1 MEKIG
6 FIGLGAMGG
15 GMASNLVKHNYEVT
29 VCDINP
35 AAVKKLTDLGA
46 KSANLLKEVAE
57 QSEIIIT
64 SLPYPSDVELV
75 VCGPDGILKGAK
87 KGSII
92 IDTSTIDLA
101 TSRRIAQIAAE
112 MGVGMLD
119 APVAGGG
126 PKGAAVGQQTM
137 LVGGKREVFER
148 CKDVL
153 KVLGN
158 NVIHVGDNGMGLV
171 AKLCFN
177 MYTYM
182 TVVAAAE
189 TFTFGVKLG
198 VDAKKIYDIITTARG
213 GDFTLERKCPM
224 PGCSLD
230 SPANRDFEPEGP
242 PSLVVKDM
250 GFVMSMAEAS
260 NLTLLMSSLTQQMY
274 QATINAGLG
283 KKDYSAISLL
293 IQRLAG
299 LKQEA

>member
-15 GMASNLVKHNYEVT
+15 GMSSNLVKHGYELI
-29 VCDINP
+29 VCDLNP
-35 AAVKKLTDLGA
+35 AAVKKLTNLGA
-46 KSANLLKEVAE
+46 RSANSPKELAE

-75 VCGPDGILKGAK
+75 VCGPDGIMEGARE
-87 KGSII
+87 GSTI
-92 IDTSTIDLA
+92 IDTSTIDPA
-101 TSRRIAQIAAE
+101 TSQRIAQIAARR
-112 MGVGMLD
+112 GVSMLD

-126 PKGAAVGQQTM
+126 PKGAAVGKQTM
-137 LVGGKREVFER
+137 LVGGKKDAFEC
-148 CKDVL
+148 CKGVL
-153 KVLGN
+153 NVLGN
-158 NVIHVGDNGMGLV
+158 NVIHIGDNGMGLV

-182 TVVAAAE
+182 TVIAAAE
-189 TFTFGVKLG
+189 TFTFGVKSG
-198 VDAKKIYDIITTARG
+198 VDAKTIYNIITSARG

-224 PGCSLD
+224 PGCSPD
-230 SPANRDFEPEGP
+230 SPANRNFKPEGP

-250 GFVMSMAEAS
+250 GFVMSMAEAN

-299 LKQEA
+299 LEQEA